1 MDYMP
6 DAMSQT
12 VSLVYSA
19 GLGFC
24 FGLAYDIIKIIFYSL
39 TGSDKKLS
47 TLRDIIY
54 VFVCLCAH
62 FLFMLVMCSG
72 RVMMFTFL
80 GEAAGLYVYFI
91 TLSSQIAVPLR
102 CFAKKTRTLI
112 EKICL
117 FGTQIYEKFA
127 KLLKNRHK

>member
-6 DAMSQT
+6 SVMKQT

-62 FLFMLVMCSG
+62 FLFTLVMCSG
-72 RVMMFTFL
+72 RVLMFTFL
-80 GEAAGLYVYFI
+80 GEAAGLAVYFT
-91 TLSSQIAVPLR
+91 TLSRQITAPLR
-102 CFAKKTRTLI
+102 FFFQKIRAVIKKVF
-112 EKICL
+112 L
-117 FGTQIYEKFA
+117 FIAKFA
-127 KLLKNRHK
+127 LKIISLFKKSA